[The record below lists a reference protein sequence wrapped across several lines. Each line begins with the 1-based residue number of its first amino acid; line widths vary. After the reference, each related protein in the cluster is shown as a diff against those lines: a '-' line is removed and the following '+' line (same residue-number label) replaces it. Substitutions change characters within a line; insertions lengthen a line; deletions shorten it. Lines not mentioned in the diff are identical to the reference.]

1 MKNFI
6 KKVVRKK
13 NSLFPKDYLATMANN
28 LISDEIILTD
38 HSKDVFFGYHD
49 RTPFHK
55 ERKLVLSHRSNSDSL
70 DVGFFDL
77 NDSTNN
83 FNYISSSRAFSK
95 QQGTMLQWDY
105 LNNKSTLNFNTYA
118 DGKYKNISININDGT
133 TVSEIDIPIYC
144 ISNDYKLALS
154 CNFFQL
160 ARNRPG
166 YGINDPKISYESN
179 GKKDGIWFIDRVTEK
194 IELLLSYE
202 ELLKDL
208 PFKYSNN
215 TYINHLSF
223 SPNNNHHCSKC

>member
-1 MKNFI
+1 
-6 KKVVRKK
+6 
-13 NSLFPKDYLATMANN
+13 MANN

-144 ISNDYKLALS
+144 ISNDHKL
-154 CNFFQL
+154 
-160 ARNRPG
+160 
-166 YGINDPKISYESN
+166 
-179 GKKDGIWFIDRVTEK
+179 V
-194 IELLLSYE
+194 LL
-202 ELLKDL
+202 
-208 PFKYSNN
+208 
-215 TYINHLSF
+215 
-223 SPNNNHHCSKC
+223 